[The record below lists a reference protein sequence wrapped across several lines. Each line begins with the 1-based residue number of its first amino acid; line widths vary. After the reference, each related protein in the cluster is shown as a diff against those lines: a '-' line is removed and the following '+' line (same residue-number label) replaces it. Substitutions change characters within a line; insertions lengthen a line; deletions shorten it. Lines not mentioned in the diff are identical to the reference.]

1 MRTPRLHSTQS
12 IGKDT
17 ISEVTAPKDTMP
29 DTMSVTAGVKRSKLA
44 LAVVMA
50 GAVLALSACGGGEKE
65 AAVVAAEPEAA
76 VVDSHAAAPEEVFPE
91 SRFGGRQLTMPMDI
105 LVGSPAANANRN
117 AYFGD
122 LHVHTTYSFD
132 AFAFG
137 TLATP
142 YDAYRYAKGEA
153 IKHPGGFDV
162 QLREPLDFYAV
173 TDHAMF
179 LGAVRDAA
187 DTSSDF
193 SKYPHTEA
201 LHNLN
206 APENMNT
213 KSLVARGKAFATFL
227 PDTLRGI
234 ADGTVDVEMTNTIA
248 REAWADTIKAAEDF
262 NQPGEFT
269 TFVAYEYTTS
279 SDDRGNLHRN
289 VIFRGSDKLPT
300 MPFSR
305 FHSQNPEG
313 LWDWMDDL
321 REQGIETLAIPH
333 NSNGSN
339 GQMFKLVDWAGNP
352 MDDSYADQ
360 RIRNEPLIEITQIKG
375 TSETHP
381 VLSDSDE
388 WADFEIMPY
397 RVATTLPSEPKGSY
411 VREALLNGLAF
422 ADKGVSNPY
431 KFGFIGSSDTHTGAT
446 SDDETNYFSKV
457 GLIDGSSDRR
467 GSTPLAPMD
476 AAIIREAGRSE
487 LTEIGGKTY
496 ATGAYETWGASG
508 LAAVWA
514 EENTREAIYDA
525 FRRKETFATSGPR
538 IRVRLFGGY
547 GFDQSM
553 LNDNDMVTRAYA
565 EGVAM
570 GSDLLA
576 KDNNAPSFIAW
587 AIRDA
592 NSAALQRLQIVKGW
606 TINGEHQEKVYD
618 VACSDGVSLDPKTH
632 RCADNGAKVDISDCS
647 ISQGLGAPELKT
659 VWTDPEFDASHRA
672 FYYVRA
678 LENPTCR
685 WSTWDAVRAGV
696 APRPDLKTTIQ
707 ERAWTSPIWFNPAS

>member
-1 MRTPRLHSTQS
+1 MKTPRVPFPQVVDKDPSS
-12 IGKDT
+12 INHFPQK
-17 ISEVTAPKDTMP
+17 
-29 DTMSVTAGVKRSKLA
+29 SKLA
-44 LAVVMA
+44 SAVIIA
-50 GAVLALSACGGGEKE
+50 GAVLALSACGGEKNE
-65 AAVVAAEPEAA
+65 AVVAVEPTAAVVVDNTHAAE
-76 VVDSHAAAPEEVFPE
+76 PEEVFPE

-105 LVGSPAANANRN
+105 LVGNPSANANRN

-187 DTSSDF
+187 DTTSDF
-193 SKYPHTEA
+193 SKYAHVEA

-213 KSLVARGKAFATFL
+213 KSLVARGNAFATFL

-248 REAWADTIKAAEDF
+248 REAWADTIIAAEEF
-262 NQPGEFT
+262 NKPGEFT

-289 VIFRGSDKLPT
+289 VIFRGADKLPA

-313 LWDWMDDL
+313 LWDWMDGL

-352 MDDSYADQ
+352 MDDNYADQ

-397 RVATTLPSEPKGSY
+397 RVATTLKSEPKGSY

-422 ADKGVSNPY
+422 EDKGVSNPY

-457 GLIDGSSDRR
+457 GLVDGSSDRR
-467 GSTPLAPMD
+467 GSTPLTPMD
-476 AAIIREAGRSE
+476 AEIIREAGRSE
-487 LTEIGGKTY
+487 LTEIDGKTY

-547 GFDQSM
+547 SFDQAM
-553 LNDNDMVTRAYA
+553 LDDNDMVTRAYA

-576 KDNNAPSFIAW
+576 KGDTAPGFIAW
-587 AIRDA
+587 AVRDA

-606 TINGEHQEKVYD
+606 TVNGEHQEKVYD
-618 VACSDGVSLDPKTH
+618 VACSDGVRLDPETH
-632 RCADNGAKVDISDCS
+632 RCADNGAKVNISDCS
-647 ISQGLGAPELKT
+647 ISQGLGAAELKT

-685 WSTWDAVRAGV
+685 WSTWDAIRAGV
-696 APRPDLKTTIQ
+696 APRPDLKTTLQ
-707 ERAWTSPIWFNPAS
+707 ERAWTSPIWFNPES

>member
-1 MRTPRLHSTQS
+1 MFDERVEKERCNIMKNSLYENLADGLLIVCIVAALTACSDSNQATDAAQS
-12 IGKDT
+12 N
-17 ISEVTAPKDTMP
+17 EVTGTEGPQAPP
-29 DTMSVTAGVKRSKLA
+29 VVT
-44 LAVVMA
+44 
-50 GAVLALSACGGGEKE
+50 
-65 AAVVAAEPEAA
+65 
-76 VVDSHAAAPEEVFPE
+76 
-91 SRFGGRQLTMPMDI
+91 SRFRQAQLKMPADVI
-105 LVGSPAANANRN
+105 VADPAANAERN

-142 YDAYRYAKGEA
+142 YDAYRYAKGKA
-153 IKHPGGFDV
+153 IRHPAGFDV

-179 LGAVRDAA
+179 LGVLGAAA
-187 DTSSDF
+187 DTSTEF
-193 SKYPHTEA
+193 SKLAHVKD

-206 APENMNT
+206 SAENLNVQ
-213 KSLVARGKAFATFL
+213 SLPQRVKAFTTFL
-227 PDTLRGI
+227 PQTLAGVANGDIDIEMINGI
-234 ADGTVDVEMTNTIA
+234 TRN
-248 REAWADTIKAAEDF
+248 AWADTIKAAEEF

-269 TFVAYEYTTS
+269 TFVAYEYTS
-279 SDDRGNLHRN
+279 STDDRGNLHRN
-289 VIFRGSDKLPT
+289 VIFRNADKLPA

-352 MDDSYADQ
+352 MDDHYAEQ

-397 RVATTLPSEPKGSY
+397 RVATTLSSEPRGSY
-411 VREALLNGLAF
+411 ARDALLNGLAF
-422 ADKGVSNPY
+422 RDKGITNPY

-446 SDDETNYFSKV
+446 SDDETDYFSKV
-457 GLIDGSSDRR
+457 GLLDSNSALR
-467 GSTPLAPMD
+467 GSVPLSPATAMLV
-476 AAIIREAGRSE
+476 REAGRLNIKE
-487 LTEIGGKTY
+487 LDGKEY
-496 ATGAYETWGASG
+496 ASGAFETWGASG

-514 EENTREAIYDA
+514 EENTRDAIYNA
-525 FRRKETFATSGPR
+525 LRRKETFATSGPR
-538 IRVRLFGGY
+538 MRLRFFAGY
-547 GFDQSM
+547 GFD
-553 LNDNDMVTRAYA
+553 NDMLSDKDLVTQAYA
-565 EGVAM
+565 TGVSM
-570 GSDLLA
+570 GSDLLGSG
-576 KDNNAPSFIAW
+576 DQVPSFIVW
-587 AIRDA
+587 GTRDA
-592 NSAALQRLQIVKGW
+592 RSAHLQRLQVIKGW
-606 TINGEHQEKVYD
+606 TIDGEHHEKVYD
-618 VACSDGVSLDPKTH
+618 IACSDDGSVNPDTH
-632 RCADNGAKVDISDCS
+632 RCPDNGASVDLTDCS
-647 ISQGLGAPELKT
+647 ITAGVGASELKT
-659 VWTDPEFDASHRA
+659 TWTDPDFDPGQRA
-672 FYYVRA
+672 FYYARL

-696 APRPDLKTTIQ
+696 APRSDLKSTLQ
-707 ERAWTSPIWFNPAS
+707 ERAWSSPIWFIPEK